1 MIVRH
6 PELISYRIV
15 KLDVSD
21 NKDGVSVKVK
31 VTFENKA
38 KGLSTLTEMDIEK
51 NKSSVKS
58 FFTYST

>member
-1 MIVRH
+1 MRH